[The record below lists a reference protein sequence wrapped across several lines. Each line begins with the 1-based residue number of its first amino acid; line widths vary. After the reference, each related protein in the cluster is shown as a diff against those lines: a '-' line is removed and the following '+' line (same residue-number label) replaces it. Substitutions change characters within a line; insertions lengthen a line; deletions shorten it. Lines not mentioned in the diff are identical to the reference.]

1 MEASRPARD
10 DRTLAVTQGG
20 ECQTGAGEH
29 GQQEQDQQTQP
40 RPLAPVTESAALS
53 VTLGQLQGAGFDA
66 RVQGRAGEAGTP
78 VDLAVLQRSG
88 LLLAQ
93 ANRFAEPETVEAG
106 KGRRGH
112 GNTRS
117 GNWRRG

>member
-1 MEASRPARD
+1 MRARSFGIAALALAPVLAGGPLVLGDDPD

-53 VTLGQLQGAGFDA
+53 VTLGQLQGAGSSA
-66 RVQGRAGEAGTP
+66 
-78 VDLAVLQRSG
+78 
-88 LLLAQ
+88 
-93 ANRFAEPETVEAG
+93 
-106 KGRRGH
+106 
-112 GNTRS
+112 
-117 GNWRRG
+117 